1 MYQKNAEYNI
11 DNGVFKKEIV
21 HVQKKKKKMMNY
33 TTRHYVVSNNNNL
46 HRVMRKPIF

>member
-21 HVQKKKKKMMNY
+21 HVQKKKKNDELHY
-33 TTRHYVVSNNNNL
+33 TTLRCVE
-46 HRVMRKPIF
+46 